1 MALRPETLP
10 RDPDKLIE
18 MLLASEG
25 KIESLQATIL
35 SLKGMIFGSRSEKLA
50 VIVAEQMTLGLD
62 ETKAAAPEPA
72 NDDHPAEAQKPA
84 GKRKK
89 SKRNIGALPKHLP
102 RHEIVIEPESMDCPC
117 CAGKLHRIGEAATE
131 ALDRV
136 AAVVRVWSC
145 ARSVRNTPA
154 GLARK

>member
-50 VIVAEQMTLGLD
+50 VIVA
-62 ETKAAAPEPA
+62 
-72 NDDHPAEAQKPA
+72 
-84 GKRKK
+84 
-89 SKRNIGALPKHLP
+89 
-102 RHEIVIEPESMDCPC
+102 
-117 CAGKLHRIGEAATE
+117 
-131 ALDRV
+131 
-136 AAVVRVWSC
+136 
-145 ARSVRNTPA
+145 
-154 GLARK
+154 